1 MAETDM
7 TTLYENLPDNSHT
20 RKSRAT
26 KNDKDE
32 KKETQASEGKRA
44 EKVIKGKAKVK
55 KNEMRKLT
63 DVFISEDVSNVK
75 SYILMDVMVPAVKK
89 AIYDLIVGTLDMSL
103 YGGRGG
109 SNGKRSTADKVS
121 YRDYNSVSRRDE
133 RTYNSN
139 RTASG
144 YSYDDIIVD
153 TRGEAE
159 SVLMRMDEIMEEY
172 ESVRVA
178 DLYDLVG
185 VTGQYTDN
193 NYGWTNI
200 RNAEVVRVRDGY
212 KIKMP
217 RAIPLK

>member
-1 MAETDM
+1 MAETNMSD
-7 TTLYENLPDNSHT
+7 LYNNLPDNSH
-20 RKSRAT
+20 
-26 KNDKDE
+26 KNRNE
-32 KKETQASEGKRA
+32 KKEAQGQNQAPAEKRV

-63 DVFISEDVSNVK
+63 DVFIQEDVSNVK
-75 SYILMDVMVPAVKK
+75 NYIVMDVIVPAVKK
-89 AIYDLIVGTLDMSL
+89 AIYDLVVGTLDMSL

-109 SNGKRSTADKVS
+109 GGKRSTADKVS
-121 YRDYNSVSRRDE
+121 YRDYNGMSRRDE

-144 YSYDDIIVD
+144 YSYDDIVVD

-159 SVLMRMDEIMEEY
+159 TVLMRLDEVMEEY
-172 ESVRVA
+172 ECVRVA

-185 VTGQYTDN
+185 VTGNYTDN

>member
-1 MAETDM
+1 MAEVDM
-7 TTLYENLPDNSHT
+7 SNLYENLPDNS
-20 RKSRAT
+20 RKARTEKKESLAPVEK
-26 KNDKDE
+26 KNDK
-32 KKETQASEGKRA
+32 RV

-55 KNEMRKLT
+55 KNEMRKFT
-63 DVFISEDVSNVK
+63 DVFVSEDVGNVK
-75 SYILMDVMVPAVKK
+75 NYILMDVIVPSIKK
-89 AIYDLIVGTLDMSL
+89 ALYDLVVGALDMTL

-109 SNGKRSTADKVS
+109 GKRPTADKVS

-133 RTYNSN
+133 RSYSTN

-144 YSYDDIIVD
+144 YSYDDIILD
-153 TRGEAE
+153 SRGEAE
-159 SVLMRMDEIMEEY
+159 AVLMRLDEVMEEY

-185 VTGQYTDN
+185 ISSNYTDN
-193 NYGWTNI
+193 NYGWKNI

>member
-1 MAETDM
+1 
-7 TTLYENLPDNSHT
+7 
-20 RKSRAT
+20 
-26 KNDKDE
+26 
-32 KKETQASEGKRA
+32 
-44 EKVIKGKAKVK
+44 
-55 KNEMRKLT
+55 
-63 DVFISEDVSNVK
+63 
-75 SYILMDVMVPAVKK
+75 MDVIVPAVKK
-89 AIYDLIVGTLDMSL
+89 AIYDLVVGALDMSL

-109 SNGKRSTADKVS
+109 SGKRPTSDKGS
-121 YRDYNSVSRRDE
+121 YRDYNSVSRRDD
-133 RTYNSN
+133 RTYNTN

-159 SVLMRMDEIMEEY
+159 SVLARMDEIMEEY

>member
-7 TTLYENLPDNSHT
+7 TTLYDNLPDNSHT
-20 RKSRAT
+20 NRDA
-26 KNDKDE
+26 
-32 KKETQASEGKRA
+32 KKELQKAEGKRA

-55 KNEMRKLT
+55 KNEVRKLT

-75 SYILMDVMVPAVKK
+75 SYILMDVIVPAVKK
-89 AIYDLIVGTLDMSL
+89 AIYDLVVGTLDMSL
-103 YGGRGG
+103 YGGRGA
-109 SNGKRSTADKVS
+109 NGKRPIADKVS
-121 YRDYNSVSRRDE
+121 YRDYNSVSRRDD
-133 RTYNSN
+133 RTYNTN

-159 SVLMRMDEIMEEY
+159 SVLARMDEIMEEY

>member
-7 TTLYENLPDNSHT
+7 SKLYENLPDNSH
-20 RKSRAT
+20 KSR
-26 KNDKDE
+26 NE
-32 KKETQASEGKRA
+32 KKTSTESGEKRV

-75 SYILMDVMVPAVKK
+75 NYILMDVIVPSIKK
-89 AIYDLIVGTLDMSL
+89 AFYELVVGTLDMTL

-109 SNGKRSTADKVS
+109 GKRSTADRVS
-121 YRDYNSVSRRDE
+121 YKTDYNGVSRRDE
-133 RTYNSN
+133 RTYNST

-159 SVLMRMDEIMEEY
+159 AVLMRLDEVMEEY
-172 ESVRVA
+172 ECVRVA

-185 VTGQYTDN
+185 VTGNYTDN

>member
-1 MAETDM
+1 MAEVDVSK
-7 TTLYENLPDNSHT
+7 LYENLPDNSHKA
-20 RKSRAT
+20 R
-26 KNDKDE
+26 NE
-32 KKETQASEGKRA
+32 KKEAPAPAEKRDEKRV

-55 KNEMRKLT
+55 KNEMRKLS
-63 DVFISEDVSNVK
+63 DVFISEDASNVK
-75 SYILMDVMVPAVKK
+75 NYILMDVIVPSVKK
-89 AIYDLIVGTLDMSL
+89 ALYDLVVGALDMTL

-109 SNGKRSTADKVS
+109 GSKRPTADKVS
-121 YRDYNSVSRRDE
+121 YRDYNGVSRRDE
-133 RTYNSN
+133 RSYNTT

-159 SVLMRMDEIMEEY
+159 AVIMRMDEIMEEY
-172 ESVRVA
+172 EQVRVA

-185 VTGQYTDN
+185 ISGNYTDN

>member
-1 MAETDM
+1 MAEVDVSK
-7 TTLYENLPDNSHT
+7 LYENLPDNSHKARSE
-20 RKSRAT
+20 RKESPVPAENR
-26 KNDKDE
+26 DE
-32 KKETQASEGKRA
+32 KRV

-55 KNEMRKLT
+55 KNEMRKLS
-63 DVFISEDVSNVK
+63 DVFISEDVGNVK
-75 SYILMDVMVPAVKK
+75 NYILMDVIVPSVKK
-89 AIYDLIVGTLDMSL
+89 ALYDLVVGALDMTL

-109 SNGKRSTADKVS
+109 GGKRPTADKVS
-121 YRDYNSVSRRDE
+121 YRDYNGVSQRDG
-133 RTYNSN
+133 RSYNTT

-153 TRGEAE
+153 SRGEAE
-159 SVLMRMDEIMEEY
+159 AVIMRMDEIMEEY
-172 ESVRVA
+172 EQVRVA

-185 VTGQYTDN
+185 ISGNYTDN